1 VKEETQNEDELP
13 VLKLK
18 NLLKLAKEDLNWGQM
33 NSTMLEI
40 VQNVIYI
47 YI

>member
-1 VKEETQNEDELP
+1 MKEETQNEDELP
-13 VLKLK
+13 ILKLK
-18 NLLKLAKEDLNWGQM
+18 DLLRLAKEDFNWGQM

-40 VQNVIYI
+40 IQCVIYI